1 MGRCRSCRCCLPRRS
16 VAVGAFWPT
25 SDGSAAVFCVCV
37 TDEWGLAVSE
47 REEEEQC
54 DFVFS
59 EIVNSAE
66 TLGICRK
73 IIIAPKILKIFV

>member
-1 MGRCRSCRCCLPRRS
+1 MRS
-16 VAVGAFWPT
+16 VSSELHRRRILPIGA
-25 SDGSAAVFCVCV
+25 DSAAVRPLWV
-37 TDEWGLAVSE
+37 TDKRGLAVSA

-59 EIVNSAE
+59 EIMNSAK

>member
-1 MGRCRSCRCCLPRRS
+1 MRSASPELRCRRVLPIRADS
-16 VAVGAFWPT
+16 TAVRPLW
-25 SDGSAAVFCVCV
+25 V
-37 TDEWGLAVSE
+37 TDERGLAVSE

-73 IIIAPKILKIFV
+73 IIIAPKILKFFV

>member
-1 MGRCRSCRCCLPRRS
+1 MRSASPEIRRRRVLPI
-16 VAVGAFWPT
+16 GA
-25 SDGSAAVFCVCV
+25 DSAAVRPLWV
-37 TDEWGLAVSE
+37 TDKRGLAVSE

-59 EIVNSAE
+59 EIMNSAE

-73 IIIAPKILKIFV
+73 LIIAPKILKFCV

>member
-1 MGRCRSCRCCLPRRS
+1 MRSASPELHRQHILPIGADS
-16 VAVGAFWPT
+16 TAVRLLW
-25 SDGSAAVFCVCV
+25 V
-37 TDEWGLAVSE
+37 TDKRGLAVSA

>member
-1 MGRCRSCRCCLPRRS
+1 MRSASPELRRRRVLS
-16 VAVGAFWPT
+16 IGA
-25 SDGSAAVFCVCV
+25 DSAAVRPLWV
-37 TDEWGLAVSE
+37 TDERGLAVSE

-59 EIVNSAE
+59 EIVNSAK

-73 IIIAPKILKIFV
+73 IIIAPKILKFFV

>member
-1 MGRCRSCRCCLPRRS
+1 MRSASPELCCRRVLPIRVDS
-16 VAVGAFWPT
+16 TAVRPLWF
-25 SDGSAAVFCVCV
+25 
-37 TDEWGLAVSE
+37 TDERGLAVSA
-47 REEEEQC
+47 REEEQC

-73 IIIAPKILKIFV
+73 IIIAPKILKLFV

>member
-1 MGRCRSCRCCLPRRS
+1 MRSASPKLRRRCVLPI
-16 VAVGAFWPT
+16 GA
-25 SDGSAAVFCVCV
+25 DNAAVRPLWV
-37 TDEWGLAVSE
+37 TDKRGLAVSA

-59 EIVNSAE
+59 EIMNSAE

-73 IIIAPKILKIFV
+73 FIIAPKILKFCV